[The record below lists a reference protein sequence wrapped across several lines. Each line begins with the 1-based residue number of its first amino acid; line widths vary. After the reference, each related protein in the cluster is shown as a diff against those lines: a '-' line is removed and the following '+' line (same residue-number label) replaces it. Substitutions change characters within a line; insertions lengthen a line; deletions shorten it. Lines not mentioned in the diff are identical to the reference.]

1 MFARVGKAGIT
12 EMPTAFLPM
21 SFGLWLAVAEPVYAR
36 KIKQA

>member
-1 MFARVGKAGIT
+1 MFARVGKTGFPETSA
-12 EMPTAFLPM
+12 ASLPM